1 MQNLY
6 SCILQTPSQHGGSA
20 EPDAGLCPEQGVLPR
35 WKKLTDTNHK
45 AGTTTLPAQALPRK
59 SLAQSRPGRDLEEG
73 SPAKAGMAA
82 VHQREREGGEDMQ
95 LSHAHGSEQGGG
107 ERTVLGQEVL
117 EGPWSQLSL
126 F

>member
-1 MQNLY
+1 MPR
-6 SCILQTPSQHGGSA
+6 TRGSPQVEEA
-20 EPDAGLCPEQGVLPR
+20 HRYKPQGR
-35 WKKLTDTNHK
+35 D
-45 AGTTTLPAQALPRK
+45 TTLPAQALPHK